1 MRKWGVQEQ
10 RLWGVTHYHAQH
22 RKCAIPG
29 VRKRFCRSGKQYL
42 FSRKNSGFAPVS
54 CVGEQE
60 KKASYYCKQGFLA
73 SQPRLHHAKTPL
85 FRLCGM
91 SGTAVQTAL
100 FWNPKY
106 VKVCEN
112 TAHYTPKNRKLW
124 IMYRTLVSIC
134 KESGQNKGKQRAA
147 NTKTREWRERE
158 VTEFQADFK
167 KERKNFKKNLLRIKK
182 KLP

>member
-1 MRKWGVQEQ
+1 MCGKDSAGVANKACF
-10 RLWGVTHYHAQH
+10 HAKTMVLRQFH
-22 RKCAIPG
+22 APAN
-29 VRKRFCRSGKQYL
+29 RKRRL
-42 FSRKNSGFAPVS
+42 PTTAN
-54 CVGEQE
+54 
-60 KKASYYCKQGFLA
+60 KASLQTEQGFLA

-134 KESGQNKGKQRAA
+134 KESGQNKGKQRAIS
-147 NTKTREWRERE
+147 TERSAWQKLE
-158 VTEFQADFK
+158 VTEFQTDFK
-167 KERKNFKKNLLRIKK
+167 KNEKTSRKICFVLKK
-182 KLP
+182 KAILAHILLT